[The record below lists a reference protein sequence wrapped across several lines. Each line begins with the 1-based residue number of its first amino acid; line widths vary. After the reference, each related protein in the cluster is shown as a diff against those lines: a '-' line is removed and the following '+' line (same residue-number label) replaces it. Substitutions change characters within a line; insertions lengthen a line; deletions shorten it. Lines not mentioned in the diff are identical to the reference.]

1 MLSNHTGEEPVYKQ
15 LRELFLQQIEKG
27 ELAPGD
33 RISNEHSLADQ
44 FQVSRTTI
52 RRALHGLEC
61 DGLIVRF
68 PGKGTFVNSAVHAE
82 RNPRFT
88 VGINFFNG
96 FKTIFYYG
104 EIVDGI
110 MAEAELRNIQIRVL
124 SADLQQDD
132 PAGLDGLIF
141 TGSQQADSEILRKAA
156 KGILPAVGY
165 NYRLGH
171 AGFIGID
178 NRSDAARGTEMLIRR
193 GCRKIGYFGTHP
205 DDRRS
210 VAYLRF
216 AGYCDALKN
225 HGLEVDME
233 IIQLR
238 MSSKNRFQ
246 QALDFFRSSGPM
258 DALFVSTAGMLFEV
272 LYGMNMMKISLDDL
286 HLLCF
291 DNLEALQLNWPGISY
306 IRMPLRQIGE
316 RMLDAVR
323 QRLILKERAPD
334 TDEMYHSEI
343 VYGE

>member
-33 RISNEHSLADQ
+33 RISNEHSLANQ

-68 PGKGTFVNSAVHAE
+68 PGKGTFINSAVRND
-82 RNPRFT
+82 RNPHFT
-88 VGINFFNG
+88 VGINFFSG
-96 FKTIFYYG
+96 FKTNFYYG
-104 EIVDGI
+104 EIVEGI

-124 SADLQQDD
+124 SPDLMQDD
-132 PAGLDGLIF
+132 PAGLDGLLF
-141 TGSQQADSEILRKAA
+141 TGSRKADSEILRKAS

-165 NYRLGH
+165 NSRLGH

-178 NRSDAARGTEMLIRR
+178 NHAEAKKGIESLIDR
-193 GCRKIGYFGTHP
+193 GCRRIGFFGNPP
-205 DDRRS
+205 DKEQRAAAQRYS
-210 VAYLRF
+210 
-216 AGYCDALKN
+216 GYCEALKD
-225 HGLEVDME
+225 HGIDIDPKRVHFLTQD
-233 IIQLR
+233 R
-238 MSSKNRFQ
+238 PRNQ
-246 QALDFFRSSGPM
+246 QAADFLRNGVKM
-258 DALFVSTAGMLFEV
+258 DALFVTTGDCLFSV
-272 LYGMNMMKISLDDL
+272 LYAMNIMRISLDDL

-323 QRLILKERAPD
+323 QRLILKERAPVVN
-334 TDEMYHSEI
+334 EFYRAEIISEH
-343 VYGE
+343 

>member
-68 PGKGTFVNSAVHAE
+68 PGKGTFINSAVRSD
-82 RNPRFT
+82 RNPQFT

-96 FKTIFYYG
+96 FKTNFYYG

-124 SADLQQDD
+124 SPDLMQDD
-132 PAGLDGLIF
+132 SAGLDGLIF
-141 TGSQQADSEILRKAA
+141 TGNPKADSEILRKAS

-165 NYRLGH
+165 NSRLGH

-178 NRSDAARGTEMLIRR
+178 NHAEAKKGIESLIDR
-193 GCRKIGYFGTHP
+193 GCRRIGFFGNPPGDERLTASQ
-205 DDRRS
+205 RYS
-210 VAYLRF
+210 
-216 AGYCDALKN
+216 GYCEAQKE
-225 HGLEVDME
+225 HGIEIDMKRVHFLN
-233 IIQLR
+233 QNQPR
-238 MSSKNRFQ
+238 NQ
-246 QALDFFRSSGPM
+246 QAADFLRNGVKM
-258 DALFVSTAGMLFEV
+258 DALFVTTGDCLFSV
-272 LYGMNMMKISLDDL
+272 LYALNILRISLDDL

-291 DNLEALQLNWPGISY
+291 DNLEALHLDWPGISY

-323 QRLILKERAPD
+323 QRLILKERAPVVNEFYQ
-334 TDEMYHSEI
+334 TEI
-343 VYGE
+343 IFEK

>member
-68 PGKGTFVNSAVHAE
+68 PGKGTFINSAVRND
-82 RNPRFT
+82 RNPHFT
-88 VGINFFNG
+88 VGINFFSG
-96 FKTIFYYG
+96 FKTNFYYG
-104 EIVDGI
+104 EIVEGI

-124 SADLQQDD
+124 SPDLMQDD
-132 PAGLDGLIF
+132 PAGLDGLLF
-141 TGSQQADSEILRKAA
+141 TGSRKADSEILRKAS

-165 NYRLGH
+165 NSRLGH

-178 NRSDAARGTEMLIRR
+178 NHAEAKKGIESLIDR
-193 GCRKIGYFGTHP
+193 GCRRIGFFGNPP
-205 DDRRS
+205 DKEQRAAAQRYS
-210 VAYLRF
+210 
-216 AGYCDALKN
+216 GYCEALQD
-225 HGLEVDME
+225 HGIE
-233 IIQLR
+233 IDPKRVHLLSR
-238 MSSKNRFQ
+238 GTSRNQ
-246 QALDFFRSSGPM
+246 QAADFLRSGVKM
-258 DALFVSTAGMLFEV
+258 DALFVTTGDCLFSV
-272 LYGMNMMKISLDDL
+272 LYAMNIMRISLEDL

-323 QRLILKERAPD
+323 QRLILKERAPVVN
-334 TDEMYHSEI
+334 EFYRAEIISEK
-343 VYGE
+343 

>member
-15 LRELFLQQIEKG
+15 LRELFLQRIEKG

-33 RISNEHSLADQ
+33 RISNENSLADQ

-68 PGKGTFVNSAVHAE
+68 PGKGTFINSAVHAE

-88 VGINFFNG
+88 VGINFFSG
-96 FKTIFYYG
+96 FKTNFYYG
-104 EIVDGI
+104 EIVEGI

-124 SADLQQDD
+124 SPDLTQDD

-141 TGSQQADSEILRKAA
+141 AGKPKPDSELLRKAA
-156 KGILPAVGY
+156 KGTLPAVGY

-178 NRSDAARGTEMLIRR
+178 NHAEAAKGTETLIRK
-193 GCRKIGYFGTHP
+193 GCREIGYFGTHSG
-205 DDRRS
+205 DRSS
-210 VAYLRF
+210 VASLRF

-225 HGLEVDME
+225 HGLEVDMKRVQWRGPSE
-233 IIQLR
+233 R
-238 MSSKNRFQ
+238 RFQ
-246 QALDFFRSSGPM
+246 AALDFFRHCGPI
-258 DALFVSTAGMLFEV
+258 DALFVSTAGMLFDV
-272 LYGMNMMKISLDDL
+272 LYAMNMMKISLEDL
-286 HLLCF
+286 QLLCF

-306 IRMPLRQIGE
+306 IRMPLHQIGE

-323 QRLILKERAPD
+323 QRLILKERAPVVNEFYQ
-334 TDEMYHSEI
+334 TEIISEK
-343 VYGE
+343 